1 MLCLFGGIAFVLHTP
16 TKVVC
21 TGNMQLQT
29 SLSVLITIVFLM
41 ILVEF
46 FRQLVVGYAMYLS
59 IYLAILFWMIIF
71 IWNSALKKVYIWKVK
86 KMCTYIPAGFETP
99 FSNSQYEI
107 LTECGL
113 WA

>member
-1 MLCLFGGIAFVLHTP
+1 MLLLGVCVFCLFGGIAFVLHTP

-59 IYLAILFWMIIF
+59 IYLAILF
-71 IWNSALKKVYIWKVK
+71 
-86 KMCTYIPAGFETP
+86 
-99 FSNSQYEI
+99 
-107 LTECGL
+107 
-113 WA
+113 